1 MNTTTILTQGG
12 MLYSLIE
19 SAKANGLEPKAYL
32 NHLFEYLPAA
42 KTEQAVIKLLPQNLQ
57 KSDLAG

>member
-1 MNTTTILTQGG
+1 

-19 SAKANGLEPKAYL
+19 SAKANDLEPKACL

-42 KTEQAVIKLLPQNLQ
+42 KTEQVVIQLLPQNLQ
-57 KSDLAG
+57 KSELAGLGK

>member
-1 MNTTTILTQGG
+1 

-32 NHLFEYLPAA
+32 NHLFEHPPVA
-42 KTEQAVIKLLPQNLQ
+42 KTEQVVIKLLPQNIQ
-57 KSDLAG
+57 KSELVGLGK